1 MLRPTDIE
9 NLKGNNSRYAV
20 VVGVAKR
27 ARDIAIEA
35 DARGDILTEKTVSLA
50 INDLN
55 KGEYRIIVP
64 EDKKENETEKA
75 EDKTE

>member
-50 INDLN
+50 INDFN

-64 EDKKENETEKA
+64 EDNEGNETAKTEDKA
-75 EDKTE
+75 E